1 MNKTLIGLILCFVMG
16 LTHLTLADTTSNGA
30 TTNTQTTTSGSNTTI
45 SGGYSQESTTT
56 YASGSSSNTTSTTT
70 TNAYTGDQRVVN
82 SSSAPSMSAM
92 SQDLCVVGMSGGMSS
107 FGLGISA
114 GTYRTDENCERIKL
128 SKVLN
133 DLGMKV
139 AAVSI
144 LCQDPRVFFAM
155 EQSGTPCPFEGKIGK
170 AATEQWSKYN
180 KLRPDYEIYTKRL
193 KVVQKADKIQAK
205 KDEIAR
211 QEELKK
217 VQEKLKKIEEEKS
230 NKEWK
235 EVDKAADIELKKK
248 SLEMKK
254 NPPK

>member
-16 LTHLTLADTTSNGA
+16 FTHLTLADTTSNGA

-56 YASGSSSNTTSTTT
+56 YASGSSSNSTTT
-70 TNAYTGDQRVVN
+70 NNTNAYSGDTRVT
-82 SSSAPSMSAM
+82 SQSTAPSMSAM
-92 SQDLCVVGMSGGMSS
+92 SQDLCVVGMSGGVST
-107 FGLGISA
+107 FGLGVSA

-170 AATEQWSKYN
+170 DASNQWKKYN
-180 KLRPDYEIYTKRL
+180 KLRPDYDIYTKRL
-193 KVVQKADKIQAK
+193 KVVQKADKEQTK
-205 KDEIAR
+205 KDEITR

-217 VQEKLKKIEEEKS
+217 VQEKLKKIEESKS

-235 EVDKAADIELKKK
+235 EVDKAADIESKKK
-248 SLEMKK
+248 SLEMKQ

>member
-16 LTHLTLADTTSNGA
+16 FTHLTLADTTNSGA
-30 TTNTQTTTSGSNTTI
+30 TTNTQTNTSGSNTTI

-56 YASGSSSNTTSTTT
+56 YQSGSSSTTSTTNT
-70 TNAYTGDQRVVN
+70 TNSYTGDTRVT
-82 SSSAPSMSAM
+82 SQSSAPSMSAM
-92 SQDLCVVGMSGGMSS
+92 SQDLCVVGMSGGVST
-107 FGLGISA
+107 FGLGVSG

-170 AATEQWSKYN
+170 AATQQWKKYD
-180 KLRPDYEIYTKRL
+180 KLRPDYDQYVKNL
-193 KVVQKADKIQAK
+193 KVVEKANKEEAK
-205 KDEIAR
+205 KLEKIR
-211 QEELKK
+211 LEELKK
-217 VQEKLKKIEEEKS
+217 VQEKLSKLENEKS
-230 NKEWK
+230 TKEWN
-235 EVDKAADIELKKK
+235 EVDKAIDKENSKKK
-248 SLEMKK
+248 ALAKE